1 MPQAPTAQKGSK
13 KRGFND
19 GGDGDAPHDGPK
31 GRLSKRAMKQARR
44 GGRGGRGD
52 EQNGHHETG
61 MPPGMPGLAGPF
73 PNFGSFDPKAAMD
86 AIMAMNPMAASAQPG
101 FPVQPPPGRRMQRC
115 RDYDTKGYCA
125 RGNSCNFQ
133 HGEFNMFMPPAQAG
147 SFGGPGLLPQAPDG
161 MDFHKFQF
169 WPPADPQAEYDP
181 TNALMAGMF
190 GMPNFGQ
197 PLTPDGGG
205 HNHRG
210 RGGGRNQDS
219 RKKGRPRAAF
229 SADGPVTDKTR
240 STIVVESIPE
250 ENFDEDQ
257 VRGFFSQFGT
267 IVEVSMRP
275 YKRLAIVKFDN
286 WAAANAAYKSPKA
299 IFDNRFVKVFWYKGE
314 EALPATTSPIGTTAA
329 AGAAAS
335 STESPAAAPEI
346 DMEEFLRKQEEAQ
359 KAHEEKMRKLEEVQ
373 RQRQELEKRQEELN
387 VKRLE
392 EKKKLLA
399 KLKGARG
406 TSAAKDC
413 KSAEP
418 TSQSEALRAQL
429 AVLEAE
435 AMLLGIDPD
444 ADADV
449 ESEHSWTPRGGYGR
463 GRGYPRARGGYAPR
477 GAPRGAFRGGRGG
490 QHAAYAAY
498 SLDNRPKKL
507 AVSGVDFT
515 VPGTDETLRQYLFVS
530 PPSQTTRSSATDTHF
545 TGHRRIHRHPL
556 HRHHG
561 RSHLQRPQ
569 NGREILPRR
578 QAQQRLHPR
587 HRQPGRARVDRRQR
601 RLDAHAGHGH
611 AVVVGEQGRR
621 RRQGAADASPAA
633 AERRG

>member
-1 MPQAPTAQKGSK
+1 
-13 KRGFND
+13 
-19 GGDGDAPHDGPK
+19 
-31 GRLSKRAMKQARR
+31 
-44 GGRGGRGD
+44 
-52 EQNGHHETG
+52 
-61 MPPGMPGLAGPF
+61 
-73 PNFGSFDPKAAMD
+73 
-86 AIMAMNPMAASAQPG
+86 
-101 FPVQPPPGRRMQRC
+101 MQRC